1 MAQKTKTPKIVAML
15 EMMAINWVRLIG
27 VKVCGTSGVVVCD
40 SAGVSAGVST
50 TVSIGASAGVS
61 GGISGS
67 VLVSSLFCG
76 PGVVAA
82 LALLVLTGLVGCG
95 SGVGVGCGS
104 GAGCGSGV
112 GCGVGVGVGVGVGSE
127 ILPSHSLPAL
137 SVGSEIASS
146 AKTGVDTVS
155 IKIIATKITDNL
167 LIGFVIFFP
176 HKILT
181 ITIIIA

>member
-27 VKVCGTSGVVVCD
+27 VKVCGTSGVAVCG
-40 SAGVSAGVST
+40 SAGVSTGVSTIVSIGVSAGVS
-50 TVSIGASAGVS
+50 SGV
-61 GGISGS
+61 SGS
-67 VLVSSLFCG
+67 VLASSLFCG
-76 PGVVAA
+76 PVVVAA

-104 GAGCGSGV
+104 GTGCGSGV
-112 GCGVGVGVGVGVGSE
+112 GCGVGVGIGSE

-137 SVGSEIASS
+137 SVGSEIVSS

-155 IKIIATKITDNL
+155 IKIIATKIIDNL

>member
-27 VKVCGTSGVVVCD
+27 VKVCGTSGVAVCG
-40 SAGVSAGVST
+40 SAGVSTGASTIVSIGVSAGVSGW
-50 TVSIGASAGVS
+50 V
-61 GGISGS
+61 SGS
-67 VLVSSLFCG
+67 VLASSLFCG
-76 PGVVAA
+76 SVVVAA
-82 LALLVLTGLVGCG
+82 LALLVLTGLVGCD
-95 SGVGVGCGS
+95 SVAGVGCGS
-104 GAGCGSGV
+104 GTGCGSGV
-112 GCGVGVGVGVGVGSE
+112 GCGVGVGVGSE

-137 SVGSEIASS
+137 SVGSEIVSS

>member
-1 MAQKTKTPKIVAML
+1 MAQKTKTPKIVAIL

-27 VKVCGTSGVVVCD
+27 VKVCGTSGVAVCGSAGVSTGASTTVSVGV
-40 SAGVSAGVST
+40 SAGVSAGVS
-50 TVSIGASAGVS
+50 
-61 GGISGS
+61 GS
-67 VLVSSLFCG
+67 VLASSLFCG
-76 PGVVAA
+76 SVVVAA

-95 SGVGVGCGS
+95 SGAGVGCGS

-112 GCGVGVGVGVGVGSE
+112 GCGAGVGVGVGSE
-127 ILPSHSLPAL
+127 ILPSHSMPAPV
-137 SVGSEIASS
+137 SGSEIVSS